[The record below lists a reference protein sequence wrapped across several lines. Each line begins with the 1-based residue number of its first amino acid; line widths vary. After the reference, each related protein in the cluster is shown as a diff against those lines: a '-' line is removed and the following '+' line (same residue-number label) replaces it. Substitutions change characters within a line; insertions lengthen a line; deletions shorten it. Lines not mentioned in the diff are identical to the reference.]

1 MVLQLG
7 PNKSFFSCYG
17 SVLQTFPTLH
27 FLQYHRYIF
36 LVCSWVPGPFLPKQL
51 ERVKSKNLE
60 YIQNTS
66 LFFISMWW
74 FFVFFYQKLALQ
86 IIADAAGTTLCIK
99 KKIWNVS
106 SVPSWNTTPYWSRTD
121 GFKERRNT
129 SGAKKAEDV
138 LQHIGPI
145 GQTNVLTRNQGLWEH
160 IRIHKRSKGA
170 GMMRC
175 RVECAGWQRWDD

>member
-1 MVLQLG
+1 MLRASRKAHDTG
-7 PNKSFFSCYG
+7 A
-17 SVLQTFPTLH
+17 
-27 FLQYHRYIF
+27 
-36 LVCSWVPGPFLPKQL
+36 PGYVNSGTKAR
-51 ERVKSKNLE
+51 ER
-60 YIQNTS
+60 
-66 LFFISMWW
+66 
-74 FFVFFYQKLALQ
+74 QK
-86 IIADAAGTTLCIK
+86 TK
-99 KKIWNVS
+99 
-106 SVPSWNTTPYWSRTD
+106 TD

-175 RVECAGWQRWDD
+175 RVECAG